1 MNMPWSRLGA
11 FVVLFAILQMAYTS
25 LGSGQLERFV
35 IEQVT
40 VGGTALLLNWLDPA
54 SGVVAE
60 GARLAAPGGGLHVRA
75 GCEGTDVALLLGSA
89 LLVANLPWRER
100 LLGLAAGLLLVVV
113 LNQLRM
119 LALFHAYRHHRH
131 AFDLLHGTL
140 LPLAMVLV
148 AGAFYLVWVSRAA
161 PLRR

>member
-1 MNMPWSRLGA
+1 MSPPWARLWA
-11 FVVLFAILQMAYTS
+11 FVALFAILQTAYIS
-25 LGSGQLERFV
+25 IGSGRIERFV

-40 VGGTALLLNWLDPA
+40 VGGTALLLNWFDPDSA
-54 SGVVAE
+54 VVAQ
-60 GARLAAPGGGLHVRA
+60 GARLSAPGGGLYVRA
-75 GCEGTDVALLLGSA
+75 GCEGTDVALLLSSA
-89 LLVANLPWRER
+89 LLVANLPWRQR
-100 LLGLAAGLLLVVV
+100 LLGVAAGLLLVFV

-131 AFDLLHGTL
+131 AFELLHGTL

-148 AGAFYLVWVSRAA
+148 AGAFYLVWVGRAA